1 MKGWIL
7 ASVVG
12 VVLLLTIVQAVQISS
27 LKSQFS
33 GAVTSSGGTGGSID
47 MSGWSADEK
56 MQYEHHGTLPAKA
69 SSGASSAKAT
79 QVVQSAPSQVGG
91 C

>member
-7 ASVVG
+7 ASIVG

-33 GAVTSSGGTGGSID
+33 GAVISNGGNSGSID
-47 MSGWSADEK
+47 MSGWTADEK
-56 MQYEHHGTLPAKA
+56 MQYEHHGTLPARA
-69 SSGASSAKAT
+69 SLGASPTKAT